1 MKRFSDFC
9 KEQNLQG
16 KKVSINKLANKEIEV
31 INYRLT
37 STKFSSNCAQ
47 IQFKLL
53 SKDTIFVT
61 FTSSKVLIRQLTQ
74 YKDELPFIAFIKS
87 GKSKNGNSYYTFS

>member
-37 STKFSSNCAQ
+37 STKFSSNYAQ
-47 IQFKLL
+47 IQFRLL
-53 SKDTIFVT
+53 SKDTVFVT

>member
-47 IQFKLL
+47 IQFRLL
-53 SKDTIFVT
+53 SKDTVFVT
-61 FTSSKVLIRQLTQ
+61 FTSSKIIIRQLTQ

>member
-47 IQFKLL
+47 IQFRLL
-53 SKDTIFVT
+53 SKDTVFVT

>member
-16 KKVSINKLANKEIEV
+16 KKLSINKLANKEIEV

-47 IQFKLL
+47 IQFRLL
-53 SKDTIFVT
+53 SKDTVFVT

>member
-61 FTSSKVLIRQLTQ
+61 FTSSKIIIRQLTQ

>member
-16 KKVSINKLANKEIEV
+16 KKLSINKLANKEIEV

-47 IQFKLL
+47 IQFRLL
-53 SKDTIFVT
+53 SKDTVFVT
-61 FTSSKVLIRQLTQ
+61 FTSSKVLIRQLIQ
-74 YKDELPFIAFIKS
+74 YKEELPFFAFIRN
-87 GKSKNGNSYYTFS
+87 GKSKDGNSYYTFS